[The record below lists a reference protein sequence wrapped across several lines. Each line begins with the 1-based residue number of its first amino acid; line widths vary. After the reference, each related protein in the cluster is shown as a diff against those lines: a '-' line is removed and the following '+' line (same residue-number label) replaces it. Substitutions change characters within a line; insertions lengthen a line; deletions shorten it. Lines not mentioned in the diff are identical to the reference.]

1 MKNTDYLS
9 WDQYF
14 MGIATLSAK
23 RSKDPHTRVGA
34 ASLPRITAFCP
45 LVTMACHVAV
55 QTMNIPG
62 SVPVMNWTQNTFMS
76 VTRN

>member
-34 ASLPRITAFCP
+34 CIVAPDNRI
-45 LVTMACHVAV
+45 LACHVAV
-55 QTMNIPG
+55 RTMNIPG
-62 SVPVMNWTQNTFMS
+62 NVPVMNWTQNTFMS
-76 VTRN
+76 VTPN